1 VLVVRAVIGAAGL
14 ALGLAGTVFFF
25 QGIGVIGGSFMS
37 GSATWAVIGALLVA
51 GGVGLLAA
59 ARFRA

>member
-1 VLVVRAVIGAAGL
+1 MLVVRAVIGAAGL
-14 ALGLAGTVFFF
+14 VLSLAGIVFFF
-25 QGIGVIGGSFMS
+25 QGVGVIGGSFMS

>member
-1 VLVVRAVIGAAGL
+1 
-14 ALGLAGTVFFF
+14 
-25 QGIGVIGGSFMS
+25 MS